1 MSNPTWDDLG
11 RPARPDAERESSD
24 VARYAELCANVFSG
38 GPGAELMK
46 MMRARYVE
54 RRAPAGAPEAI
65 LREAEAVR
73 GFIFELERAR
83 DRGNDA
89 IAKAKSKPA

>member
-1 MSNPTWDDLG
+1 MPTWDDLRR
-11 RPARPDAERESSD
+11 RPEPDAAREASD
-24 VARYAELCANVFSG
+24 VSRYAELCAVVFG
-38 GPGAELMK
+38 GTGEGAELMK

-54 RRAPAGAPEAI
+54 RRAPAGAPEAV

-83 DRGNDA
+83 ERGLEMLA
-89 IAKAKSKPA
+89 SGKTKSA